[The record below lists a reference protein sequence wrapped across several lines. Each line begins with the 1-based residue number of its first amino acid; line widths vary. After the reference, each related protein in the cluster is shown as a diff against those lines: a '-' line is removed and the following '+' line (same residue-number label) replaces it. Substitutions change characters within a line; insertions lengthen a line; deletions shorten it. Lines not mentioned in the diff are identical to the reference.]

1 MRAAICMVFE
11 VSFRYQTYEDQ
22 SWMKSKAQ
30 TDLLLRFTKPAR
42 DPQTFKISKIYIA
55 LLFSS
60 SIHFH

>member
-1 MRAAICMVFE
+1 
-11 VSFRYQTYEDQ
+11 
-22 SWMKSKAQ
+22 MKSKAQ